1 MLDYKDYYLL
11 NLISRSYQTLSV
23 EDLAKLMGVSRR
35 SIYYSINKINY
46 HFQQLNIDPLN
57 IQRNVGIK
65 MSDKAR
71 EFLKKELNKEL
82 SNKYVYKQKERNA
95 YQILYMLTHDGPVGI
110 TDFEELFNVS
120 RNTVIN
126 DTRELRNELS
136 SFNLELLYDQ
146 QYGYVIKGEALR
158 IRSVVLY
165 IISSY
170 NYILKINSLGIYD
183 YDFLETCMD
192 AIKRIEKDLGVTY
205 VNETK
210 DVLAKVVSVIVK
222 NDFTSINFQDKDLKI
237 IEDGPEYPIVLKH
250 FDQLVEKSEIH
261 YITLQLMGL
270 RIHAH
275 NDLDSYDDD
284 LIHQITQ
291 ISIET
296 FKANVFIHFDNEE
309 KLYEGLY
316 NHFKSGLV
324 RYRYGILYDNH
335 LKEDIKEQYQGLYR
349 IAKFACNRVEQLIS
363 SPISDDDV
371 AYIAMHF
378 GAHIRREKQT
388 FKTYKLL
395 LVCLNGVATSKM
407 LSAELELLTENIEI
421 IDAVSLDEI
430 PIYADEVDY
439 IITTI
444 PLDDKKYKDKTIF
457 VNPVLTD
464 NERLLLSKLFGGP
477 SLQGNYEKFKTTLLN
492 ELKPLLTTQVYEKA
506 SELIESLSTQ
516 YFTKGIIK
524 ERNEAIM
531 LNDLITKDH
540 ITFIDKLDSYQEAL
554 REGAK
559 VLIQE
564 NYITEQYVEKVIE
577 NVDKLG
583 PYIVVAPNVAISHA
597 RPIDG
602 ALKLGMSILFLK
614 EPVSFSNEKDR
625 NARIIVTLSAP
636 DADSHL
642 IALGQLSEL
651 LMEEIDKLLNMSSKG
666 EVLALIDQYSN
677 KS

>member
-23 EDLAKLMGVSRR
+23 EDLAKLIGVSRR

-46 HFQQLNIDPLN
+46 HFQKLDIDPLN
-57 IQRNVGIK
+57 NQRNVGIK
-65 MSDKAR
+65 MSEQAR
-71 EFLKKELNKEL
+71 QFLKKELDKEL
-82 SNKYVYKQKERNA
+82 ASKYVYKQKERIA
-95 YQILYMLTHDGPVGI
+95 YQILYMLTHDGQVGI
-110 TDFEELFNVS
+110 TDFEELFSVS

-136 SFNLELLYDQ
+136 NFNLELMYDQ
-146 QYGYVIKGEALR
+146 QDGYVIKGDPLK
-158 IRSVVLY
+158 IRSVALY

-170 NYILKINSLGIYD
+170 NYLLKINSLGIYD
-183 YDFLETCMD
+183 FDFFNQCIES
-192 AIKRIEKDLGVTY
+192 IKRIEKDLGVTY

-210 DVLAKVVSVIVK
+210 DVLAKVVSVIHK
-222 NDFTSINFQDKDLKI
+222 NEFSPIRFEEKDLKI
-237 IEDGPEYPIVLKH
+237 IEAGPEYPVVLKY
-250 FDQLVEKSEIH
+250 FKQLVDETEIH

-270 RIHAH
+270 RVHAH
-275 NDLDSYDDD
+275 NDFDSYDDE
-284 LIHQITQ
+284 LVHQITQ
-291 ISIET
+291 IILET
-296 FKANVFIHFDNEE
+296 FKANVFIHFDDE
-309 KLYEGLY
+309 KQLYEGLY
-316 NHFKSGLV
+316 NHFKSGIV
-324 RYRYGILYDNH
+324 RYKYGILYDNH

-363 SPISDDDV
+363 APISDDDV

-407 LSAELELLTENIEI
+407 LSAELEMLTENIEI

-430 PIYADEVDY
+430 EVYADEVDY

-492 ELKPLLTTQVYEKA
+492 ELKPLLTTTVFEKA

-524 ERNEAIM
+524 ERNETNM
-531 LNDLITKDH
+531 LNELITKDH
-540 ITFIDKLDSYQEAL
+540 ITFIDKVDSYPEAL
-554 REGAK
+554 RKGAE
-559 VLIQE
+559 VLIKN

-577 NVDKLG
+577 NVDTLG
-583 PYIVVAPNVAISHA
+583 PYIVVAPDVAISHA

-602 ALKLGMSILFLK
+602 ALKLGMSILILK
-614 EPVSFSNEKDR
+614 EPVSFSDEKDR

-642 IALGQLSEL
+642 VALGQLSEL
-651 LMEEIDKLLNMSSKG
+651 LMEETDKILNMSSK
-666 EVLALIDQYSN
+666 EEALALIDQYSN

>member
-23 EDLAKLMGVSRR
+23 EDLAKLIGVSRR

-46 HFQQLNIDPLN
+46 HFEKLNIDPLN
-57 IQRNVGIK
+57 NERNVGVK
-65 MSDKAR
+65 MSESAKQ
-71 EFLKKELNKEL
+71 FLKEELHQAL
-82 SNKYVYKQKERNA
+82 SNKYVYNQKERIA
-95 YQILYMLTHDGPVGI
+95 YQILFILTNDRPIGI

-126 DTRELRNELS
+126 DIRELRNELS

-146 QYGYVIKGEALR
+146 NQGYIINGEPLK

-170 NYILKINSLGIYD
+170 NYLIKINNLGMYD
-183 YDFLETCMD
+183 LEFFNTCM
-192 AIKRIEKDLGVTY
+192 KTLKLIEKELGVTY
-205 VNETK
+205 VDETK
-210 DVLAKVVSVIVK
+210 DILAKVVSVIVK
-222 NDFTSINFQDKDLKI
+222 NNFPTIPFLDSDLKTI
-237 IEDGPEYPIVLKH
+237 TDGPEYPIVLKH
-250 FDQLVEKSEIH
+250 FENIVGKEEVD

-270 RIHAH
+270 RVHAH
-275 NDLDSYDDD
+275 NDFDSHDDT
-284 LIHQITQ
+284 LIHQMTQ
-291 ISIET
+291 IIMET
-296 FKANVFIHFDNEE
+296 FRANVFIHFVDENQ
-309 KLYEGLY
+309 LYEGLY
-316 NHFKSGLV
+316 NHFKSGIV
-324 RYRYGILYDNH
+324 RYKYGILYDNH

-363 SPISDDDV
+363 APISDDDV

-388 FKTYKLL
+388 LKTYKLL
-395 LVCLNGVATSKM
+395 LVCLNGIATSKM
-407 LSAELELLTENIEI
+407 LSSELESLTENIEI

-430 PIYADEVDY
+430 KEYAEEVDY

-444 PLDDKKYKDKTIF
+444 PLDDKKYKNKTIF

-464 NERLLLSKLFGGP
+464 NDRLLLSKLFGG
-477 SLQGNYEKFKTTLLN
+477 SSVQGNYEKFKTTLLN
-492 ELKPLLTTQVYEKA
+492 ELKPLLTTDVFQKA

-524 ERNEAIM
+524 EREDEHM
-531 LNDLITKDH
+531 LNELITKDH
-540 ITFIDKLDSYQEAL
+540 IIFADKAENYQEAL
-554 REGAK
+554 RKGAK
-559 VLIQE
+559 VLIDEQ
-564 NYITEQYVEKVIE
+564 YITEQYVEKVIE

-583 PYIVVAPNVAISHA
+583 PYIVVAPDVAISHA
-597 RPIDG
+597 RPVDG
-602 ALKLGMSILFLK
+602 ALKLGMSMLILK
-614 EPVSFSNEKDR
+614 ESVSFSDEKDR

-636 DADSHL
+636 DPDSHL
-642 IALGQLSEL
+642 VALGQLSEL
-651 LMEEIDKLLNMSSKG
+651 LMEEADKLLEMNSK
-666 EVLALIDQYSN
+666 EDVLALVDQYSN

>member
-23 EDLAKLMGVSRR
+23 EDLAKLIGVSRR

-46 HFQQLNIDPLN
+46 HFQKLDIDPLN
-57 IQRNVGIK
+57 NQRNVGIK
-65 MSDKAR
+65 MSEQAR
-71 EFLKKELNKEL
+71 QFLKKELDKEL
-82 SNKYVYKQKERNA
+82 ASKYVYKQKERIA
-95 YQILYMLTHDGPVGI
+95 YQILYMLTHDGQVGI
-110 TDFEELFNVS
+110 TDFEELFSVS

-136 SFNLELLYDQ
+136 NFNLELMYDQ
-146 QYGYVIKGEALR
+146 QDGYVIKGDPLK
-158 IRSVVLY
+158 IRSVALY

-170 NYILKINSLGIYD
+170 NYLLKINSLGIYD
-183 YDFLETCMD
+183 FDFFDQCIES
-192 AIKRIEKDLGVTY
+192 IKRIEKDLGVTY

-210 DVLAKVVSVIVK
+210 DVLAKVVSVIHK
-222 NDFTSINFQDKDLKI
+222 NEFSPISFEEKDLKI
-237 IEDGPEYPIVLKH
+237 IEAGPEYPVVLKY
-250 FDQLVEKSEIH
+250 FNQLVDETEIH

-270 RIHAH
+270 RVHAH
-275 NDLDSYDDD
+275 NDFDSYDDE

-291 ISIET
+291 IILET
-296 FKANVFIHFDNEE
+296 FKANVFIHFDDE
-309 KLYEGLY
+309 KQLYEGLY
-316 NHFKSGLV
+316 NHFKSGIV
-324 RYRYGILYDNH
+324 RYKYGILYDNH

-363 SPISDDDV
+363 APISDDDV

-378 GAHIRREKQT
+378 GAHIRREKHT

-395 LVCLNGVATSKM
+395 LVCLNGVAISKM
-407 LSAELELLTENIEI
+407 LSAELEMLTENIEI

-430 PIYADEVDY
+430 EVYADEVDY

-477 SLQGNYEKFKTTLLN
+477 SLLGNYEKFKTTLLN
-492 ELKPLLTTQVYEKA
+492 ELKPLLTTPVFEKA

-524 ERNEAIM
+524 ERNEANM
-531 LNDLITKDH
+531 LNELITKDH
-540 ITFIDKLDSYQEAL
+540 ITFIDQVDSYPEAL
-554 REGAK
+554 RKGAE
-559 VLIQE
+559 VLIK
-564 NYITEQYVEKVIE
+564 NKYITEQYVDKVIE
-577 NVDKLG
+577 NVKPLG
-583 PYIVVAPNVAISHA
+583 PYIVVAPDVAISHS
-597 RPIDG
+597 RPVDG
-602 ALKLGMSILFLK
+602 ALKLGMSILILK
-614 EPVSFSNEKDR
+614 EPVSFSDEKDR
-625 NARIIVTLSAP
+625 DVRIIVTLSAP

-642 IALGQLSEL
+642 VALGQLSEL
-651 LMEEIDKLLNMSSKG
+651 LMEETEKILNMSSKE

>member
-23 EDLAKLMGVSRR
+23 EDLAKLIGVSRR

-46 HFQQLNIDPLN
+46 HFQKLNIEPLN
-57 IQRNVGIK
+57 NQRNVGIK
-65 MSDKAR
+65 MSEGAR
-71 EFLKKELNKEL
+71 AFLKKELDSSL
-82 SNKYVYKQKERNA
+82 TNKYVYKQNERIA
-95 YQILYMLTHDGPVGI
+95 YQILFMLTHDDAVGI
-110 TDFEELFNVS
+110 SDFEELFKVS

-126 DTRELRNELS
+126 DIRELRNILS
-136 SFNLELLYDQ
+136 NFNLELLYDK
-146 QYGYVIKGEALR
+146 QYGYIIKGEPLK

-165 IISSY
+165 MISSY
-170 NYILKINSLGIYD
+170 NYLLKINSLGIYD
-183 YDFLETCMD
+183 QIFFDQCMK
-192 AIKRIEKDLGVTY
+192 AMKHVEKDLGVTY

-210 DVLAKVVSVIVK
+210 DVLAKVVSVVVK
-222 NDFTSINFQDKDLKI
+222 NKFPPMIFPNKDLKI
-237 IEDGPEYPIVLKH
+237 IEQSPEHQVVLKH
-250 FDQLVEKSEIH
+250 FKEIVNENEIH
-261 YITLQLMGL
+261 YIALQFMGL
-270 RIHAH
+270 RVHAH
-275 NDLDSYDDD
+275 NDFDSHDDD
-284 LIHQITQ
+284 LVHQITQ
-291 ISIET
+291 MIIET
-296 FKANVFIHFDNEE
+296 FKNNVFVHFDNE
-309 KLYEGLY
+309 KQLYTGLY
-316 NHFKSGLV
+316 NHFKSGIV
-324 RYRYGILYDNH
+324 RYKYGIIYDNH

-349 IAKFACNRVEQLIS
+349 VAKFACNRVEQLIS
-363 SPISDDDV
+363 APISDDDV

-407 LSAELELLTENIEI
+407 LSSELESLANNIEI

-430 PIYADEVDY
+430 EVYADDVDY

-444 PLDDKKYKDKTIF
+444 QLDNKKYKEKTIF

-492 ELKPLLTTQVYEKA
+492 ELKPLLTQKVFEKA
-506 SELIESLSTQ
+506 SELIESLSTR
-516 YFTKGIIK
+516 YFTKGSIK
-524 ERNEAIM
+524 ERKEAIM
-531 LNDLITKDH
+531 LNELITKDH
-540 ITFIDKLDSYQEAL
+540 ITFMDKADSYQEAL
-554 REGAK
+554 RAGAK
-559 VLIQE
+559 VLVE
-564 NYITEQYVEKVIE
+564 KNYITEQYVEKVIE
-577 NVDKLG
+577 NVKTMG

-597 RPIDG
+597 RPVDG
-602 ALKLGMSILFLK
+602 ALKLGMSLLFLK
-614 EPVSFSNEKDR
+614 EPVNFSDNDDR

-651 LMEEIDKLLNMSSKG
+651 LMEEIDKLLAMTKEE
-666 EVLALIDQYSN
+666 EVLKLINQYSN